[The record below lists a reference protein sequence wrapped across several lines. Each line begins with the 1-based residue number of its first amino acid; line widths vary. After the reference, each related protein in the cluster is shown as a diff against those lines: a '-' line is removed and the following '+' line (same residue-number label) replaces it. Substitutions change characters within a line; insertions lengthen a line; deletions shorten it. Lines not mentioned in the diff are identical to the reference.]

1 MLTLIK
7 ELMLSMTV
15 IEDSSQGGVLFCCV
29 PNPTIYEV
37 LPERHVYNSVS
48 CSPRKIV
55 VCPPYIVSYSHRL
68 DREIER
74 DPPDP

>member
-1 MLTLIK
+1 
-7 ELMLSMTV
+7 MLSMNV
-15 IEDSSQGGVLFCCV
+15 IEDSSQGGVLFYCV
-29 PNPTIYEV
+29 PNPTIYGV

-48 CSPRKIV
+48 CPPRKRV
-55 VCPPYIVSYSHRL
+55 VCPPYIVPYSHRL